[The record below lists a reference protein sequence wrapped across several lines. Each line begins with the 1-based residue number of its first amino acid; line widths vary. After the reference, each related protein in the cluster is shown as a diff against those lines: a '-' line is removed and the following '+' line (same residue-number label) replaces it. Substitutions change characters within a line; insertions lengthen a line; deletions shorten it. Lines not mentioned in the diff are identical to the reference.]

1 MYCGEGNGNPLQYSC
16 LENSIEEPG
25 GYSSWGP
32 KEWDTTE
39 QTLARSLTY
48 MYRWVYAQCI
58 QSFWKRQANKS
69 SFQWSFDSFPSIF
82 FFFCG
87 GSSLRELTYHT
98 IHSSKVYG
106 SIVVQ
111 LLGHVQL
118 FATLWTAACQTSLF
132 FTVSCSLLRLMSTE
146 SIMPSNHLILCTIQ
160 WLLVYSQSW
169 AAVTIINSRTFSSTQ
184 KETHTL

>member
-1 MYCGEGNGNPLQYSC
+1 MGTVHGVAKSETRLSKHSLAHSHTCIDEFMHSVSSHFGKGKPTKVLSNEALTLFPSNFVCVCG
-16 LENSIEEPG
+16 
-25 GYSSWGP
+25 
-32 KEWDTTE
+32 
-39 QTLARSLTY
+39 
-48 MYRWVYAQCI
+48 
-58 QSFWKRQANKS
+58 
-69 SFQWSFDSFPSIF
+69 DSF
-82 FFFCG
+82 
-87 GSSLRELTYHT
+87 LRELTYHT

-118 FATLWTAACQTSLF
+118 FATPWTAACQTSLF